1 MRSVEQKKIVLR
13 IYNCLINIHVALRQ
27 LALEFLV
34 ALTENRPAYGR
45 KLKDFPNNIAQLVL
59 SMMLEM
65 DEYDLAEWNAK
76 VHIHQSY

>member
-1 MRSVEQKKIVLR
+1 M
-13 IYNCLINIHVALRQ
+13 
-27 LALEFLV
+27 

-45 KLKDFPNNIAQLVL
+45 KLKDFPRNIAQLVL

-76 VHIHQSY
+76 VHQCGLLTLLLDNQY